1 MSEFF
6 ALTLGAVFILSL
18 GLVLYLTPL
27 VRSAAISFGVLDSPD
42 GKLKRHKEPTPYLGG
57 VAVYLAF
64 LISLGM
70 VFDFDKEL
78 LGMLLGGTIVTM
90 LGLFDDLRVLTPG
103 LKIMGQLLAIW
114 VLFKSGA
121 TIQIASLPVWVT
133 LVLTI
138 AWVVVVTNALNILD
152 VSDGV
157 ASGTA
162 AIAALS
168 LTIIALLN
176 GRPLIASAALALC
189 GSCAGFAWFNKAPA
203 KIYLGDTGSM
213 FIGFMLASLTI
224 IGDYAANNSLALLA
238 PLFIL
243 FVPLFEVAICSLA
256 RLAKGESP
264 LKGSPDHQ
272 AIRLK
277 NQGISAANTA
287 RIIWGFQWIG
297 SSIGIGLVVVGPE
310 SAWIILSAGC
320 IFFVGL
326 LVWFFVYAKAPSWG

>member
-1 MSEFF
+1 MSELFPI
-6 ALTLGAVFILSL
+6 TLGAVLILSL
-18 GLVLYLTPL
+18 SLALYLTPL
-27 VRSAAISFGVLDSPD
+27 VRKGAIAFGVLDSPD

-121 TIQIASLPVWVT
+121 TIQIASLPTWLT
-133 LVLTI
+133 LLLTI
-138 AWVVVVTNALNILD
+138 VWVVVVTNAVNILD

-162 AIAALS
+162 SIAALS
-168 LTIIALLN
+168 LTVIALLN
-176 GRPLIASAALALC
+176 GRPLIASASLALA

-213 FIGFMLASLTI
+213 FIGFMLASLTM
-224 IGDYAANNSLALLA
+224 IGDYAANNTLALLA

-256 RLAKGESP
+256 RLSKGKSP
-264 LKGSPDHQ
+264 LMGSPDHQ

-277 NQGISAANTA
+277 ARGMSAKKAAFT
-287 RIIWGFQWIG
+287 IWTFQCIG
-297 SSIGIGLVVVGPE
+297 GSIGVGLVMVSAE
-310 SAWIILSAGC
+310 SAWMVLLSGC

-326 LVWFFVYAKAPSWG
+326 LAWFFIYAKAPSWQ

>member
-1 MSEFF
+1 MSELFGV
-6 ALTLGAVFILSL
+6 TLGAVFILSL
-18 GLVLYLTPL
+18 SLALYLTPL
-27 VRSAAISFGVLDSPD
+27 VRKGAIEFGVLDSPD

-103 LKIMGQLLAIW
+103 LKILGQLLAIW

-121 TIQIASLPVWVT
+121 TIQIASLPEWMT
-133 LVLTI
+133 LLLTI
-138 AWVVVVTNALNILD
+138 GWVIIITNAVNILD

-162 AIAALS
+162 AIAS
-168 LTIIALLN
+168 LCLAIIALLN
-176 GRPLIASAALALC
+176 HRPLIASAALALS
-189 GSCAGFAWFNKAPA
+189 GSCAGFVWFNKAPA

-213 FIGFMLASLTI
+213 FIGFMLASLTM
-224 IGDYAANNSLALLA
+224 IGDYAANNTTALLA

-243 FVPLFEVAICSLA
+243 FVPIFEVAICSLA
-256 RLAKGESP
+256 RLAKGISP

-277 NQGISAANTA
+277 NLGWSAQKAAST
-287 RIIWGFQWIG
+287 IWLFQALG
-297 SSIGIGLVVVGPE
+297 GAIGIALVLVSPE
-310 SAWIILSAGC
+310 SSWMILGLGC
-320 IFFVGL
+320 IFFLGL
-326 LVWFFVYAKAPSWG
+326 LTWFMIYAKPPSWH